1 MASDLRRAILGEVA
15 IASDLLGPHPRIAG
29 DSVRPARGHSGFA
42 ASQVSTCAEPSSDS
56 RR

>member
-1 MASDLRRAILGEVA
+1 MASDLRRAILGKVA

-29 DSVRPARGHSGFA
+29 DSVRPALGRSGFA
-42 ASQVSTCAEPSSDS
+42 ASQVSTCVDPSEES